1 MSATAGKKAAGFASA
16 ALLIALVTIA
26 ARVFGFGRWL
36 VFSPT
41 VGSGG
46 VGTAYQSANQLPN
59 VLFEVA
65 AGGALAGAI
74 VPLLAGPIARGAT
87 HEASKIASA
96 LLTWTITLLLPLS
109 ALLALFARPLTE
121 LLVPG
126 NQVPGTVALST
137 RLLIVFAPQVVLYG
151 IGVVLTG
158 VLQAHRRFL
167 WPAFV
172 PLLSSAV
179 VMAAYIV
186 YNQVSGGTSPPPS
199 RISPG
204 AEAWLGWGTTAGV
217 VAISLPLFLP
227 ARATGI
233 KFRPTWRFPDGV
245 ARRAAHLAGAGIVTL
260 LAQQIAVLTTLK
272 FANAA
277 GGTGAYVVFAYNQA
291 VYLLPYAVLLVPL
304 ATSAFP
310 RLSELAAGRDRD
322 GFAHA
327 TARTT
332 RVVTLAAGL
341 GTAILIAAAPGIGR
355 LFSTIDATSR
365 NPGGAEPPFA
375 AMPAALTVMAIGLW
389 GWGMVAHLSRALY
402 SLERGRASATAT
414 ATGWVVVI
422 VVTVIVVPILV
433 VTNPS
438 HAADVTLIG
447 LAVGNSAGM
456 LVAGVLLMLA
466 IRRAAGRRAVEGN
479 GRSIAA
485 AAISAL
491 IGGVVGY
498 GVDAWLLG
506 EFTGLSPAVAAVASG
521 CLAALVAVA
530 LVAGTVLIG
539 DRGTVRA
546 LRTIR

>member
-1 MSATAGKKAAGFASA
+1 M
-16 ALLIALVTIA
+16 
-26 ARVFGFGRWL
+26 

-74 VPLLAGPIARGAT
+74 VPLLAGPIARGAA

-109 ALLALFARPLTE
+109 ALLALLAGPLTNA
-121 LLVPG
+121 LVPG

-179 VMAAYIV
+179 VMAAYII

-199 RISPG
+199 HITPA

-233 KFRPTWRFPDGV
+233 RFRPTWKFPAGV

-272 FANAA
+272 LANAA

-310 RLSELAAGRDRD
+310 RLSELAARRDSA
-322 GFAHA
+322 GFSHA
-327 TARTT
+327 AARTT

-341 GTAILIAAAPGIGR
+341 GTAVLAAAAPGIGS
-355 LFSTIDATSR
+355 LFANIDATR
-365 NPGGAEPPFA
+365 GDTGAAAPPFE
-375 AMPAALTVMAIGLW
+375 AMPVALVIMAIGLW

-402 SLERGRASATAT
+402 SLERGRASAAAT
-414 ATGWVVVI
+414 ASGWGVVI
-422 VVTVIVVPILV
+422 VVTIAVVPILAAA
-433 VTNPS
+433 NPS
-438 HAADVTLIG
+438 NAGDVTLIG
-447 LAVGNSAGM
+447 LAIGNSAGM

-466 IRRAAGRRAVEGN
+466 IRRAVGPAGLEGN
-479 GRSIAA
+479 GRAIAA
-485 AAISAL
+485 AACAA
-491 IGGVVGY
+491 VVGGAVGY
-498 GVDAWLLG
+498 VVDGWLLG
-506 EFTGLSPAVAAVASG
+506 EFAGMSPAVAAVASG
-521 CLAALVAVA
+521 CLGAVCAVVLGLAAV
-530 LVAGTVLIG
+530 VLL
-539 DRGTVRA
+539 DRGSVRA
-546 LRTIR
+546 LRSIR

>member
-1 MSATAGKKAAGFASA
+1 MSSVGGKKAAGFASA
-16 ALLIALVTIA
+16 ALLIALVTIG

-36 VFSPT
+36 VFSPA

-87 HEASKIASA
+87 QEASKIASA

-109 ALLALFARPLTE
+109 ALLALLAGPLTE
-121 LLVPG
+121 ALVPG
-126 NQVPGTVALST
+126 NQAPGTVALST
-137 RLLIVFAPQVVLYG
+137 RLLIVFAPQVILYG

-179 VMAAYIV
+179 VMAAYII
-186 YNQVSGGTSPPPS
+186 YNRVSGGTSPPPS
-199 RISPG
+199 DITPA

-217 VAISLPLFLP
+217 AAISLPLFLP
-227 ARATGI
+227 ARATGV
-233 KFRPTWRFPDGV
+233 KFRPRWRFPDGV

-272 FANAA
+272 FANSA

-310 RLSELAAGRDRD
+310 RLSELAASRDMD

-327 TARTT
+327 AARTT

-341 GTAILIAAAPGIGR
+341 GTAILVAAAPGIGS
-355 LFSTIDATSR
+355 LFANIDASR
-365 NPGGAEPPFA
+365 NDTGGTPPPFE
-375 AMPAALTVMAIGLW
+375 AMPVALVIMAIGLW

-402 SLERGRASATAT
+402 ALERGRASATAT
-414 ATGWVVVI
+414 AAGWCVVI
-422 VVTVIVVPILV
+422 VVTIVIVPILAAA
-433 VTNPS
+433 NPS
-438 HAADVTLIG
+438 RAGDVTLIG
-447 LAVGNSAGM
+447 LAIGNSAGM
-456 LVAGVLLMLA
+456 VVAGVLLMLA
-466 IRRAAGRRAVEGN
+466 IRRAAGPGALTGNCRAIV
-479 GRSIAA
+479 AA
-485 AAISAL
+485 AGAAAV
-491 IGGVVGY
+491 GGVVGY
-498 GVDAWLLG
+498 FVDAWLIG
-506 EFTGLSPAVAAVASG
+506 EFAGMSPAVAAVASG
-521 CLAALVAVA
+521 CLGALCSVA
-530 LVAGTVLIG
+530 LSIAAFLAI
-539 DRGTVRA
+539 DRGSVRA